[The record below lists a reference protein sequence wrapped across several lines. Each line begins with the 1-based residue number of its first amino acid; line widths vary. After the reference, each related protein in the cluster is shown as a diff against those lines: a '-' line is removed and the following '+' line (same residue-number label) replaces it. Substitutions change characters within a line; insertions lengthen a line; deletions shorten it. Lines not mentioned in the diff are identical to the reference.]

1 MGIVA
6 KLIALYSK
14 VVHKKNDLWIKNPVK
29 AQKKVLEI
37 LIKQAQ
43 NTQFGQDHNFKK
55 IKTYQEFKD
64 LVPIVTYEELK
75 PYIEKA
81 LEGQEDVLWP
91 GKPLYFCKT
100 SGTTSGEK
108 YIPISNESM
117 PFHLKC
123 AKDAIL
129 NYIHETGKTDFLKG
143 KNMFIQGSPVLDFSK
158 SSPVGRLSGIV
169 AHHLPWYLKSNNL
182 PSFPTNCIEDWENKV
197 DKIVEETIDENMGI
211 ISGIPPWVQMYF
223 EKIKSIRKKPISE
236 VFPNFSLFI
245 YGGVNF
251 EPYKKRFFNLIGKH
265 IPSIETY
272 PASEGF
278 IAYQNKQN
286 DNGLLL
292 CVDHGIF
299 YEFIPAQNYF
309 DENPPRL
316 SLEQIELGVNYAL
329 ILNTNA
335 GLWGYSIGDTVRF
348 VSKDPYKI
356 VVSGRIKHFTS
367 AFGEHVIGKEVEEA
381 IKKSSSKMEVCVNE
395 FHVAPQINPTK
406 GLPYH
411 EWLIEFENLPEK
423 IEVFSALLDQEMRL
437 QNSYYNDL
445 IEGNVLRPLIITPIK
460 KNGFV
465 SYMKSK
471 GKLGGQNKTPRLA
484 NDRKTADF
492 LTQQAYDK

>member
-1 MGIVA
+1 MGIIA
-6 KLIALYSK
+6 NLIVLYSNR
-14 VVHKKNDLWIKNPVK
+14 VHKKNNFWIKNPIIAQNKLLEGLVK
-29 AQKKVLEI
+29 KAK
-37 LIKQAQ
+37 
-43 NTQFGQDHNFKK
+43 NTQFGIDHHFKN
-55 IKTYQEFKD
+55 IKTYQDYKR
-64 LVPIVTYEELK
+64 LVPIVDYEDLK
-75 PYIEKA
+75 PYVEKT
-81 LEGQEDVLWP
+81 LEGQENILWP

-108 YIPISNESM
+108 YIPISKESM

-129 NYIHETGKTDFLKG
+129 SYIHESGKTEFLKR

-158 SSPVGRLSGIV
+158 KSPIGRLSGIV

-182 PSFPTNCIEDWENKV
+182 PSYETNCMEDWEKKV
-197 DKIVEETIDENMGI
+197 DKIVAETIDEDMGI

-223 EKIKSIRKKPISE
+223 EKINSIRNQSIAQ

-251 EPYKKRFFNLIGKH
+251 EPYKKRFLDLIGKH
-265 IPSIETY
+265 VPSIETY

-286 DNGLLL
+286 DKGLLL

-309 DENPPRL
+309 DQNPPRL
-316 SLEQIELGVNYAL
+316 SLEEIEMGVDYAL

-348 VSKDPYKI
+348 VSRDPYKI

-367 AFGEHVIGKEVEEA
+367 AFGEHVIAKEVEEA
-381 IKKSSSKMEVCVNE
+381 MKKCVATMEMGVNE
-395 FHVAPQINPTK
+395 FHVAPQISPVK

-411 EWLIEFENLPEK
+411 EWLIEFEELPQNIK
-423 IEVFSALLDQEMRL
+423 KFSALLDQEMRI

-445 IEGNVLRPLIITPIK
+445 IEGNVLQPLVVNPIK
-460 KNGFV
+460 KSGFR
-465 SYMKSK
+465 SYMKSV
-471 GKLGGQNKTPRLA
+471 GKLGGQNKVPRLA
-484 NDRKTADF
+484 NDRKIAEL

>member
-1 MGIVA
+1 MGI
-6 KLIALYSK
+6 IARLSLLYSK
-14 VVHKKNDLWIKNPVK
+14 RVHKKNNFWIKNPVK
-29 AQKKVLEI
+29 AQNKVLES
-37 LIKQAQ
+37 LIKHAQ
-43 NTQFGQDHNFKK
+43 GTQFGQDHNFKN
-55 IKTYQEFKD
+55 IKDYQDFKH
-64 LVPIVTYEELK
+64 LVPIVDYEDLK
-75 PYIEKA
+75 PYIEKT
-81 LEGQEDVLWP
+81 LEGQEDILWP

-108 YIPISNESM
+108 YIPISKESM
-117 PFHLKC
+117 PYHLKC

-129 NYIHETGKTDFLKG
+129 NYIHETGKTDFLNG

-158 SSPVGRLSGIV
+158 KSPIGRLSGIV

-182 PSFPTNCIEDWENKV
+182 PSFPTNCIEDWENKI

-236 VFPNFSLFI
+236 VFPNFSLFL

-251 EPYKKRFFNLIGKH
+251 EPYKKRFFDLIGKH

-299 YEFIPAQNYF
+299 YEFVPAQNYF
-309 DENPPRL
+309 DENPQRL
-316 SLEQIELGVNYAL
+316 SLEQIELGINYAL

-381 IKKSSSKMEVCVNE
+381 IKKSSSKMEMCVNE
-395 FHVAPQINPTK
+395 FHVAPQINPSQ

-411 EWLIEFENLPEK
+411 EWLVEFETLPKK
-423 IEVFSALLDQEMRL
+423 IDEFSTLLDQEMRL

-465 SYMKSK
+465 SYMKSV
-471 GKLGGQNKTPRLA
+471 GKLGGQNKIPRLA
-484 NDRKTADF
+484 NDRKIADF